1 MKRVELLA
9 PAGNYDALLG
19 AVNAGADAVYLGGEQ
34 YGARAYADNFSR
46 DEIISGIRLAHIYHK
61 KIYLTINTLVK
72 ERELEGLYDFLL
84 PFYEAGLDGVI
95 IQDLGVLA
103 YVRRYFPGLEL
114 HASTQMTLT
123 GSEGVSFLKEYGV
136 SRVVPARELS
146 LEEIKDL
153 KQTGAEVEIFIHG
166 AMCYCYSGQCLF
178 SSILGGR
185 SGNRGR
191 CAQPC
196 RLPYEINGGKECFP
210 LSMRDM
216 CTIDLLP
223 ELIESGVDSF
233 KIEGRMK
240 KPSYVAGV
248 TAIYRKYIDQYYE
261 KGSIHVSAQ
270 DRQLLS
276 SLYIRSKIGDGY
288 FHRHNGREMLTLE
301 SPAYS
306 ETDPGILTEIAD
318 RYVHAP
324 EKVPVDAQIELC
336 SGKPAKLSLRAK
348 EAVFTCEGEIVQE
361 AQKQPLQMEKIEQ
374 QIRKMGASLLKVQD
388 IKVKTQGQVF
398 LPIGAINE
406 LRRKTVLAME
416 DKLIAAPSREAVPY
430 DPYVR
435 PQKQR
440 LQKGAG
446 GESLR
451 KPLEVC
457 VSTWDQFDQIIDRGL
472 YRIYLDSRLFL
483 EKETLQKKLSLKKG
497 NTQIYG
503 STPYIVREKDD
514 KTLFDVRDA
523 YKEQLIQG
531 VLIRNLESLAILK
544 DSIAKKDLE
553 LDYGVYVWNHE
564 ALDLLSDKA
573 SGICLP
579 VELNK
584 GEWEELITYG
594 KQKMRLSAV
603 VYGRLPMMI
612 TANCL
617 QKTSDGC
624 RGKSGTVML
633 KDRYGKEF
641 PVYHDCRHCYNIVYN
656 SVPLSLHRA
665 FSEELQEALHCRLD
679 FTLETAKECLK
690 VTEYFQKI
698 SVQYEDPF
706 YSEYTTGHYKRGVE

>member
-348 EAVFTCEGEIVQE
+348 EAVITCEGEIVQE
-361 AQKQPLQMEKIEQ
+361 AQKQPLQTEKIEQ

-416 DKLIAAPSREAVPY
+416 DKLIAAPCREAVPY
-430 DPYVR
+430 EPYVR

-440 LQKGAG
+440 LQKRAG
-446 GESLR
+446 GENLR

>member
-1 MKRVELLA
+1 MKKVELLA

-95 IQDLGVLA
+95 IQDLGALA

-146 LEEIKDL
+146 LEEIKNL
-153 KQTGAEVEIFIHG
+153 KETGAEVEIFIHG

-336 SGKPAKLSLRAK
+336 SGKPAKLSLRAR
-348 EAVFTCEGEIVQE
+348 EAVITCEGEIVQE
-361 AQKQPLQMEKIEQ
+361 AQKQPLQTEKIEQ

-406 LRRKTVLAME
+406 LRRKAVLAME
-416 DKLIAAPSREAVPY
+416 DKLIAAPRREAVPY
-430 DPYVR
+430 EPYVR
-435 PQKQR
+435 PQRQR
-440 LQKGAG
+440 LQKRPG

-514 KTLFDVRDA
+514 KTLFDVKDA

-624 RGKSGTVML
+624 RRKSGTVML

>member
-1 MKRVELLA
+1 MKKVELLA

-72 ERELEGLYDFLL
+72 ERELEGLYDFFL

-146 LEEIKDL
+146 LEEIKNL
-153 KQTGAEVEIFIHG
+153 KETGAEVEIFIHG

-348 EAVFTCEGEIVQE
+348 EAVITCEGEIVQE

-594 KQKMRLSAV
+594 KQKMCLSAV

-641 PVYHDCRHCYNIVYN
+641 PVCHDCRHCYNIVYN

>member
-698 SVQYEDPF
+698 SVQYEEPF

>member
-1 MKRVELLA
+1 MKKVELLA

-103 YVRRYFPGLEL
+103 YVKRYFPGLEL

-146 LEEIKDL
+146 LEEIKNL
-153 KQTGAEVEIFIHG
+153 KETGAEVEIFIHG

-348 EAVFTCEGEIVQE
+348 EAVITCEGEVVQE
-361 AQKQPLQMEKIEQ
+361 AQKQPLQTEKIEQ
-374 QIRKMGASLLKVQD
+374 QIRKTGASLLKVQD

-416 DKLIAAPSREAVPY
+416 DKLIAAPHREAVPY

-435 PQKQR
+435 PQRQR
-440 LQKGAG
+440 LQKRPG

-483 EKETLQKKLSLKKG
+483 EKETLQKKLSLKNG

-514 KTLFDVRDA
+514 KTLFDVEDA

-633 KDRYGKEF
+633 KDRYGKGF

-656 SVPLSLHRA
+656 SVQLSLHRA

>member
-348 EAVFTCEGEIVQE
+348 EAVITCEGEIVQE

-406 LRRKTVLAME
+406 LRRKAVLAME
-416 DKLIAAPSREAVPY
+416 DKLIAAPCREAVPY
-430 DPYVR
+430 EPYVR

-440 LQKGAG
+440 LQKRAG
-446 GESLR
+446 GENLR

-483 EKETLQKKLSLKKG
+483 VKETLQKKLSLKKG

-679 FTLETAKECLK
+679 FTLETANECLK

>member
-348 EAVFTCEGEIVQE
+348 EDVITCEGEIVQE
-361 AQKQPLQMEKIEQ
+361 AQKQPLQTEKIEQ

-416 DKLIAAPSREAVPY
+416 DKLIAAPCREAVPY
-430 DPYVR
+430 EPYVR

-440 LQKGAG
+440 LQKRTG
-446 GESLR
+446 GENLR

-594 KQKMRLSAV
+594 KQKMHLSAV

>member
-153 KQTGAEVEIFIHG
+153 KQTGVEVEIFIHG

-348 EAVFTCEGEIVQE
+348 EDVITCEGEIVQE
-361 AQKQPLQMEKIEQ
+361 AQKQPLQTEKIEQ

-406 LRRKTVLAME
+406 LRRKAVLAME
-416 DKLIAAPSREAVPY
+416 DKLIAAPCREAVPY
-430 DPYVR
+430 EPYVR

-440 LQKGAG
+440 LQKRTG
-446 GESLR
+446 GENLR

-594 KQKMRLSAV
+594 KQKMHLSAV

>member
-1 MKRVELLA
+1 MKKVELLA

-146 LEEIKDL
+146 LEEIKNL
-153 KQTGAEVEIFIHG
+153 KETGVEVEIFIHG

-324 EKVPVDAQIELC
+324 EKVLVDAQIELC
-336 SGKPAKLSLRAK
+336 SGKPAKLSLRAR
-348 EAVFTCEGEIVQE
+348 EAVITCEGEIVQE
-361 AQKQPLQMEKIEQ
+361 AQKQPLQTEKIEQ

-416 DKLIAAPSREAVPY
+416 DKLIAAPRREAVPY
-430 DPYVR
+430 EPYVR
-435 PQKQR
+435 PQRQR
-440 LQKGAG
+440 LQKRPG

-514 KTLFDVRDA
+514 KTLFDVEDA

-553 LDYGVYVWNHE
+553 LDCGVYAWNHE

>member
-1 MKRVELLA
+1 MKKVELLA
-9 PAGNYDALLG
+9 PAGNYEALLG

-84 PFYEAGLDGVI
+84 PLYEAGLDGVI

-103 YVRRYFPGLEL
+103 YVKRYFPGLEL

-123 GSEGVSFLKEYGV
+123 GCEGVSLLKEYGV

-146 LEEIKDL
+146 LEEIKKL
-153 KQTGAEVEIFIHG
+153 KQTGTEVEIFIHG

-223 ELIESGVDSF
+223 ELIKSGVDSF

-248 TAIYRKYIDQYYE
+248 TVIYRKYIDQYYE
-261 KGSIHVSAQ
+261 QGGIHVSAK

-276 SLYIRSKIGDGY
+276 SLYIRSRIGDGY
-288 FHRHNGREMLTLE
+288 FHRHNGRELLTLD

-306 ETDPGILTEIAD
+306 ETAPGILAEIAD

-324 EKVPVDAQIELC
+324 EKVPVDAQVELC
-336 SGKPAKLSLRAK
+336 SGKPARLCLRAK
-348 EAVFTCEGEIVQE
+348 EAVITCEGEVVQE
-361 AQKQPLQMEKIEQ
+361 AQRQPLQKEKIEQ
-374 QIRKMGASLLKVQD
+374 QIRKSGASLLRIQE
-388 IKVKTQGQVF
+388 IELKTQGQVF
-398 LPIGAINE
+398 LPIGAIND
-406 LRRKTVLAME
+406 LRRKAVLAME
-416 DKLIAAPSREAVPY
+416 DKLIAAARREAVPY
-430 DPYVR
+430 DSYVQ
-435 PQKQR
+435 PQRQR
-440 LQKGAG
+440 LQKRSA
-446 GESLR
+446 GESR
-451 KPLEVC
+451 QKPLEAC
-457 VSTWDQFDQIIDRGL
+457 ISTWDQFDQVVDRGL
-472 YRIYLDSRLFL
+472 YRIYLDSRLL
-483 EKETLQKKLSLKKG
+483 SEKEMLQKKLSYKKG
-497 NTQIYG
+497 STQIYG
-503 STPYIVREKDD
+503 STPYIVREKDY
-514 KTLFDVRDA
+514 KTLFDMRDS

-531 VLIRNLESLAILK
+531 ILIRNLESLAILQ
-544 DSIAKKDLE
+544 DDIAKKDLE
-553 LDYGVYVWNHE
+553 LDHGIYVWNHA
-564 ALDLLSDKA
+564 ALDLLSGRA

-594 KQKMRLSAV
+594 KHKMRLSAV

-624 RGKSGTVML
+624 CEKSGAVML

-665 FSEELQEALHCRLD
+665 FSEELQEPLHCRMD
-679 FTLETAKECLK
+679 FTVETAQECRK

-698 SVQYEDPF
+698 SVQYEKPF

>member
-1 MKRVELLA
+1 MKKVELLA

-72 ERELEGLYDFLL
+72 ERELEGLYDFFL

-146 LEEIKDL
+146 LEEIKNL
-153 KQTGAEVEIFIHG
+153 KETGAEVEIFIHG

-336 SGKPAKLSLRAK
+336 SGKPAKLSLRAR
-348 EAVFTCEGEIVQE
+348 EAVITCEGEIVQE
-361 AQKQPLQMEKIEQ
+361 AQKQPLQTEKIEQ

-406 LRRKTVLAME
+406 LRRKAVLAME
-416 DKLIAAPSREAVPY
+416 DKLIAAPRREAVPY
-430 DPYVR
+430 EPYVR
-435 PQKQR
+435 PQRQR
-440 LQKGAG
+440 LQKRPG

-514 KTLFDVRDA
+514 KTLFDVEDA

-641 PVYHDCRHCYNIVYN
+641 PVYHDCHHCYNIIYN

>member
-361 AQKQPLQMEKIEQ
+361 AQKQPLQTEKIEQ

-416 DKLIAAPSREAVPY
+416 DKLIAAPCREAVPY
-430 DPYVR
+430 EPYVR

-531 VLIRNLESLAILK
+531 VLIRNLESLVILK

>member
-1 MKRVELLA
+1 MKKVELLA

-95 IQDLGVLA
+95 IQDLGVLT

-146 LEEIKDL
+146 LEEIKNL
-153 KQTGAEVEIFIHG
+153 KETGAEVEIFIHG

-336 SGKPAKLSLRAK
+336 SGKPAKLSLRAR
-348 EAVFTCEGEIVQE
+348 EAVITCEGEIVQE
-361 AQKQPLQMEKIEQ
+361 AQKQPLQTEKIEQ

-406 LRRKTVLAME
+406 LRRKAVLAME
-416 DKLIAAPSREAVPY
+416 DKLIAAPRREAVPY
-430 DPYVR
+430 EPYVR
-435 PQKQR
+435 PQRQR
-440 LQKGAG
+440 LQKRPG

-514 KTLFDVRDA
+514 KTLFDVEDA

-573 SGICLP
+573 SGICIP

-584 GEWEELITYG
+584 GEWGELITYG

-641 PVYHDCRHCYNIVYN
+641 PVYHDCRHCYNIIYN